1 MSLAVVLGLQIL
13 SLGACVHATAV
24 FAHFMAI
31 KLQVQ
36 NSYSYGPSDW
46 AADIAAAQ
54 AIGIDGFALNTAVDT
69 YEITKYPDA
78 FAAAEAANFQMFISF
93 DMTYD
98 WAEADMVS
106 LVQTYA
112 SSSSYYKWNGNPLVS
127 TFDGDAQDN
136 DFWAGFKTDLG
147 NAGITISLAPAFIDY
162 RDPSEATTVF
172 STYPSIDG
180 FFNWWSWPADV
191 ASDLTT
197 ATDLAY
203 QAGISTAGRSGPYI
217 MAVSPWQFKELGGTN
232 DWVEQSDELWKYRWE
247 QAISDVKPDIVE
259 IVTWND
265 YGESHYISDIN
276 PIVNLGDL
284 APLYVNGFDHGAW
297 RTMAQ
302 YYISWYKNGVAPAIT
317 EDQVVYWYRA
327 YPKAIACSEGDLPRN
342 SAYPADAVFAFSM
355 LTSPA
360 TITLTVGDSTAS
372 FDASAGVAIGSVPFS
387 TQDAQTPVISIVR
400 DGIIVKSGA
409 GAKAIS
415 TSSCPYYNF
424 NPLVGIVQ

>member
-1 MSLAVVLGLQIL
+1 MLLLGFGVGLPLLLMSSRVNA
-13 SLGACVHATAV
+13 AAV
-24 FAHFMAI
+24 FAHYM
-31 KLQVQ
+31 VQ
-36 NSYSYGPSDW
+36 NSFSYTTPAEW

-69 YEITKYPDA
+69 YEVSKYPDA
-78 FAAAEAANFQMFISF
+78 FNAAEAANFQMFISF

-98 WAEADMVS
+98 WAESDMVS
-106 LVQTYA
+106 LVATYA
-112 SSSSYYKWNGNPLVS
+112 ISPSYYKWNGNPLVS

-136 DFWAGFKTDLG
+136 DFWEGFKSDLA
-147 NAGITISLAPAFIDY
+147 NEGITISLAPAFIDY
-162 RDPSEATTVF
+162 RDPSEATTMF

-191 ASDLTT
+191 AADLTT

-203 QAGISTAGRSGPYI
+203 QAGISAAGRSGPYI
-217 MAVSPWQFKELGGTN
+217 MAVSPWQFKELGGSN

-247 QAISDVKPDIVE
+247 QAISDVQPDIVE

-276 PIVNLGDL
+276 PNVDLGDL
-284 APLYVNGFDHGAW
+284 APLYVDGFDHGAW
-297 RTMAQ
+297 RTIAQ
-302 YYISWYKNGVAPAIT
+302 YYITWYKTGSAPAIT

-327 YPKAIACSEGDLPRN
+327 YPKAITCSEGDLPRN
-342 SAYPADAVFAFSM
+342 SEYPADAVFAFSM

-360 TITLTVGDSTAS
+360 TITMTVGDSTAS
-372 FDASAGVAIGSVPFS
+372 FDADAGVAIGSVPFS
-387 TQDAQTPVISIVR
+387 TQDGQTPVISIVR
-400 DGIIVKSGA
+400 DGTTVKSGT
-409 GAKAIS
+409 GAKVIS